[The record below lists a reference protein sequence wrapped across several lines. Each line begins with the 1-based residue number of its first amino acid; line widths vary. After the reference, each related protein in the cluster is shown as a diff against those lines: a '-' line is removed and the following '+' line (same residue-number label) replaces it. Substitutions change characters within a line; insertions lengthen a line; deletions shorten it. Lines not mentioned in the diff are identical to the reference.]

1 MRRESVTERLRSMV
15 ENASFQER
23 IKSMLPAIIKPER
36 FAAVALTSLS
46 RNQSL
51 LDCTPV
57 SLIRC
62 LLQAAT
68 VGLEVDNGLGHAYL
82 VPFRDRKA
90 GTTECTLI
98 LGYRGLVQLMLRS
111 NGVSAVY
118 SQVVREGDAFDFELG
133 LTPKLSHRPVM
144 DPEKQLTAAYAIV
157 YMKDGTRL
165 FDVMSRAEIER
176 VRSRSRASASGPW
189 VTDYH
194 EMSKK
199 TVLRRLAKLAPM
211 SVEDQ
216 RLVMADE
223 LADAGQAQLQAFAP
237 HPPLEESE
245 TQEAIP
251 APKDPRDDGSTLAA
265 LTTMEVL
272 KGKPRSPVIPMA
284 PGIDQGERARIAL
297 ERLLSEHEPG
307 SKAFNE
313 ACTGWVRVHFPELAA
328 KGLALTEDDW
338 RKIADAAEAAQAKAV
353 EESWGKMGATGRD
366 PA

>member
-1 MRRESVTERLRSMV
+1 MVQTTSSGEIVKRSAA
-15 ENASFQER
+15 ASDKVAAWVNDPTFRER
-23 IKSMLPAIIKPER
+23 IRNMLPAIIKPER

-46 RNQSL
+46 RNPKL
-51 LDCTPV
+51 LECTPV

-111 NGVSAVY
+111 NGVSAVFA
-118 SQVVREGDAFDFELG
+118 SVVREGDEFDFELG
-133 LTPKLSHRPVM
+133 LAPKLSHRPAN
-144 DPEKQLTAAYAIV
+144 DPEKLLTSAYAIL

-176 VRSRSRASASGPW
+176 VRGRSRASSEGPW

-194 EMSKK
+194 EMAKK

-216 RLVMADE
+216 RLVTADE
-223 LADAGQAQLQAFAP
+223 LADAGQAQLDAFAP
-237 HPPLEESE
+237 EVDVPE
-245 TQEAIP
+245 TEDAGAEKPAPAKAPAIP
-251 APKDPRDDGSTLAA
+251 RTTGS
-265 LTTMEVL
+265 EQ
-272 KGKPRSPVIPMA
+272 S
-284 PGIDQGERARIAL
+284 ERARLAL
-297 ERLLSEHEPG
+297 DRLFGDHEPD
-307 SKAFNE
+307 SKVFQE
-313 ACTGWVRVHFPELAA
+313 ARNVWVGQRFPALAKKGWPQW
-328 KGLALTEDDW
+328 TEEDW
-338 RKIADAAEAAQAKAV
+338 SQIADAAEAEAQKQV
-353 EESWGKMGATGRD
+353 EESWGAMSQPARRD